1 MKSEKAIVLKLKLCY
16 TFFVGG
22 MITMNIIRQPEFV
35 EAFHYDMN
43 TAENE
48 TETEIRVEVK
58 PFDMSEDP
66 EFPINESSVLGLR
79 VIFQIVFEEFAITGA
94 VRQLVT
100 LSDRKVENPD
110 DLEQPELD
118 ELMRPLFSM
127 VERLTY
133 EVTEI
138 ALDRPG
144 MQLNFA
150 NEPEEAAK

>member
-1 MKSEKAIVLKLKLCY
+1 
-16 TFFVGG
+16 
-22 MITMNIIRQPEFV
+22 MNIIRQQEFV

-43 TAENE
+43 TPENE

-58 PFDMSEDP
+58 PFDMSEQED
-66 EFPINESSVLGLR
+66 FPVDESSVLGLR
-79 VIFQIVFEEFAITGA
+79 VIFQIIFEEFALTGA

-100 LSDRKVENPD
+100 ISDRKIDNPD

-150 NEPEEAAK
+150 NEPDAAE

>member
-1 MKSEKAIVLKLKLCY
+1 
-16 TFFVGG
+16 
-22 MITMNIIRQPEFV
+22 MNIIRQPEFV
-35 EAFHYDMN
+35 EAYHYDMK
-43 TAENE
+43 TAESE

-58 PFDMSEDP
+58 PFDMSDQP
-66 EFPINESSVLGLR
+66 DFPIDESSVLGLR

-100 LSDRKVENPD
+100 LSDRKIENPD

-127 VERLTY
+127 IERLTY

-138 ALDRPG
+138 ALDKPG
-144 MQLNFA
+144 VQLNFA
-150 NEPEEAAK
+150 NEPEPSAE